1 MKKLFLFFIIFIY
14 LKPAQA
20 QDMVYYIKSA
30 YENNPKLNAERQKL
44 KSVKEKINISISEF
58 LPSVT
63 LSGDISSTQSTNR
76 TNQLGE
82 NLSDSNTDSE
92 TKKFS
97 VDQKIFQGF
106 SGLNSLKKS
115 RLEFEK
121 SNFELKQ
128 KEQDIIIGASK
139 AYLDLI
145 YNNQNKNFNLSN
157 VDLFERQVESDGARA
172 QKGEITLTDLAQ
184 SESSL
189 AGANAKLIA
198 AETELL
204 TANAEFERITKAKI
218 PSNPLKP
225 SELRLNLPN
234 SLNEAINIAKKDN
247 PQLIIAK
254 INYEIS
260 KRNLEIEKASLSPKA
275 SLNYSRSENDDFSAS
290 VDEID
295 EESFK
300 ATITWPLIKG
310 GKNYSSIKKSRF
322 EKEQNKLILEDVEN
336 EVKTKTAN
344 FWSKYQSSKSILI
357 STASQL
363 KAAEI
368 ANEGITLEYDSG
380 DSRTTLEVIQ
390 SRSLLLDA
398 RIAHAKS
405 ERDFIIS
412 QFELLAQLGGLSINI
427 F

>member
-1 MKKLFLFFIIFIY
+1 MKIIIIFLLTFFYSINLY
-14 LKPAQA
+14 AINLSEALS
-20 QDMVYYIKSA
+20 IA
-30 YENNPKLNAERQKL
+30 YKKNPELNAERENINASKQDL
-44 KSVKEKINISISEF
+44 NISKSEF

-63 LSGDISSTQSTNR
+63 LSGTKKSQETSKL
-76 TNQLGE
+76 TNQDGSSARIGDV
-82 NLSDSNTDSE
+82 NPE
-92 TKKFS
+92 TKSIK
-97 VDQKIFQGF
+97 VEQKIFQGF

-128 KEQDIIIGASK
+128 KEQDIIIDASK

-218 PSNPLKP
+218 PLNPLKP
-225 SELRLNLPN
+225 NELKLNLPN

-310 GKNYSSIKKSRF
+310 GKNYSSIKKSKF

-405 ERDFIIS
+405 ERDFVIS

>member
-1 MKKLFLFFIIFIY
+1 MKKFFLFLIIFIY
-14 LKPAQA
+14 LKPVQA
-20 QDMVYYIKSA
+20 QDMIYYIKSA

-247 PQLIIAK
+247 PKLIIAK

-310 GKNYSSIKKSRF
+310 GKNYSSIKKSKF

-405 ERDFIIS
+405 ERDFVIS

>member
-1 MKKLFLFFIIFIY
+1 MKKFFLFLIIFIY
-14 LKPAQA
+14 LKPVQA
-20 QDMVYYIKSA
+20 QDMIYYIKSA

-82 NLSDSNTDSE
+82 NLPDSNTDTE

-97 VDQKIFQGF
+97 VEQKIFQGF

-128 KEQDIIIGASK
+128 KEQDIIIDASK

-218 PSNPLKP
+218 PLNPLKP
-225 SELRLNLPN
+225 NELKLNLPN

-295 EESFK
+295 EESLK

-310 GKNYSSIKKSRF
+310 GKNYSSIKKSKF

-405 ERDFIIS
+405 ERDFVIS

>member
-1 MKKLFLFFIIFIY
+1 MKKFFLFLIIFVY
-14 LKPAQA
+14 LKPVQA
-20 QDMVYYIKSA
+20 QDMIYYIKSA

-82 NLSDSNTDSE
+82 NLPDSNTDTE

-97 VDQKIFQGF
+97 VEQKIFQGF

-128 KEQDIIIGASK
+128 KEQDIIIDASK

-225 SELRLNLPN
+225 NELKLNLPN

-295 EESFK
+295 EESLK

-310 GKNYSSIKKSRF
+310 GKNYSSIKKSKF

-405 ERDFIIS
+405 ERDFVIS

>member
-1 MKKLFLFFIIFIY
+1 MKKLFLFLIIFIY
-14 LKPAQA
+14 LKPVQA
-20 QDMVYYIKSA
+20 QDMIYYIKSA

-310 GKNYSSIKKSRF
+310 GKNYSSIKKSKF

-405 ERDFIIS
+405 ERDFVIS

>member
-1 MKKLFLFFIIFIY
+1 MKKFFLFLIIFIY
-14 LKPAQA
+14 LKPVQA
-20 QDMVYYIKSA
+20 QDMIYYIKSA

-247 PQLIIAK
+247 PKLIIAK

-405 ERDFIIS
+405 ERDFVIS

>member
-1 MKKLFLFFIIFIY
+1 MKKFFLFLIIFIY
-14 LKPAQA
+14 LKPVQA
-20 QDMVYYIKSA
+20 QDMIYYIKSA

-405 ERDFIIS
+405 ERDFVIS

>member
-1 MKKLFLFFIIFIY
+1 MKKFFLFLIIFIY
-14 LKPAQA
+14 LKPVQA
-20 QDMVYYIKSA
+20 QDMIYYIKSA

-63 LSGDISSTQSTNR
+63 LSGDISSTHSTNR

-82 NLSDSNTDSE
+82 NLPDSNTDTE

-97 VDQKIFQGF
+97 VEQKIFQGF

-128 KEQDIIIGASK
+128 KEQDIIIDASK

-218 PSNPLKP
+218 PLNPLKP
-225 SELRLNLPN
+225 NELKLNLPN

-295 EESFK
+295 EESLK

-310 GKNYSSIKKSRF
+310 GKNYSSIKKSKF

-405 ERDFIIS
+405 ERDFVIS